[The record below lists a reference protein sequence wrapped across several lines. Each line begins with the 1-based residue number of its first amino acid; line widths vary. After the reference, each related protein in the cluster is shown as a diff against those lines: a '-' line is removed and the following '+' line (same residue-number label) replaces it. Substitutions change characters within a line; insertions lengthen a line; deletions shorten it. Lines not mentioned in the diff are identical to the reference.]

1 MSSHHKHS
9 SMTLFSKIKW
19 VLGIVLI
26 FVLVITTNLIDRQNF
41 AIVNDS
47 IETIYADRLVAQD
60 IIYDLSSSMQEKKL
74 LYLQNEQVLASG
86 HQVINSRLDTDLD
99 RFGKTRLTL
108 AEASIFNQLKK
119 EISLLKSYEDGVND
133 ERKSRDDVQKTM
145 DSIRKYLDDL
155 SDVQMTEARREL
167 HESKMAIA
175 SANLFTQL
183 EIAALVIIAILVQV
197 IILYTPKIDPDA

>member
-1 MSSHHKHS
+1 
-9 SMTLFSKIKW
+9 MTLFSKIKW
-19 VLGIVLI
+19 ILGIVLI

-41 AIVNDS
+41 AIVSDS
-47 IETIYADRLVAQD
+47 IETIYADRLGAQD

-119 EISLLKSYEDGVND
+119 EISLLKSYEGGVND
-133 ERKSRDDVQKTM
+133 GSEPRNDVHKTM

-167 HESKMAIA
+167 HESKRAIA

-183 EIAALVIIAILVQV
+183 EIAALVIMAILVQI

>member
-1 MSSHHKHS
+1 
-9 SMTLFSKIKW
+9 MTLFSKIKW

-183 EIAALVIIAILVQV
+183 EIAALVIMAILVQV

>member
-86 HQVINSRLDTDLD
+86 HQVI
-99 RFGKTRLTL
+99 
-108 AEASIFNQLKK
+108 
-119 EISLLKSYEDGVND
+119 
-133 ERKSRDDVQKTM
+133 
-145 DSIRKYLDDL
+145 
-155 SDVQMTEARREL
+155 
-167 HESKMAIA
+167 IA
-175 SANLFTQL
+175 PVFHS
-183 EIAALVIIAILVQV
+183 
-197 IILYTPKIDPDA
+197 